1 MTNHLRGRALA
12 FLRHVGVLAGVLAVI
27 AGILGMHVM
36 TGTHDM
42 PQASAAPGTDIPG
55 VLRPAAPPQEPATA
69 DTGPA
74 TAASAL
80 SRMVST
86 PATACVT
93 PDPCTEMSAMDA
105 VCVPSAASTALAA
118 PLPGSVPFAP
128 RASAD
133 AAAPATE
140 CSYVPGSPSPG
151 ELCISR
157 T

>member
-1 MTNHLRGRALA
+1 MSNHLRGRALA
-12 FLRHVGVLAGVLAVI
+12 FLRRVGVLAGVLAVI

-36 TGTHDM
+36 TGTHDL
-42 PQASAAPGTDIPG
+42 PQASATPGMDIPG
-55 VLRPAAPPQEPATA
+55 VLRPAVPPDESATA
-69 DTGPA
+69 NTGPA

-80 SRMVST
+80 SGIVST
-86 PATACVT
+86 PATACIA
-93 PDPCTEMSAMDA
+93 PDQCTKMSAMDA
-105 VCVPSAASTALAA
+105 LCVPSAASTAPAA
-118 PLPGSVPFAP
+118 PLPGSIPCAP

-140 CSYVPGSPSPG
+140 YSYVPGSPSPG